1 MTQDSL
7 KGVLGLHTC
16 NTMPSNSKNIYPSIV
31 NAEYTGMQN
40 FLRSAGEQVTNKQKE
55 VQYKSI
61 STQQWGK
68 RVKKK
73 V

>member
-1 MTQDSL
+1 MQHHA
-7 KGVLGLHTC
+7 KQQQ
-16 NTMPSNSKNIYPSIV
+16 KYPSIV
-31 NAEYTGMQN
+31 NTEETGMQN
-40 FLRSAGEQVTNKQKE
+40 FLRSAEEQVTNKQKE

-73 V
+73 